1 MHEKIQTRKIIN
13 TRTPDQE
20 LLEYLMP
27 KRIVGLAGGE
37 YEAAI
42 CDLLPAN
49 KDRSTL
55 VHALI
60 NAYGLDTH
68 CESITVRQATKE
80 DLTKF
85 HDSSYVNY
93 VLRKRPHVDAELPAK
108 QKELLKKYN
117 LVSISDDNK
126 DDDDSDDSDQES
138 DSNDTLLSYG
148 LLYDCPLFPYMS
160 KYVTTVAGAS
170 ISAAKYLTKPNNDE
184 DEGIQRISINW
195 NGGRHHSKKAKAS
208 GFCYVNDIV
217 LAILELRK
225 KFEKVM
231 YIDLD
236 LHHGDGVETA
246 FKFSDKVL
254 TFSIHR
260 KDIGFYPGTGDIE
273 EKGKG
278 KGLNYSVNIPTG
290 HGLSDDSLG
299 RIVEEA
305 LLPTI
310 EKFDPDAIVVQCGV
324 DGLNSDEHQEW
335 NLTIKGFGEQ
345 IKRVLDVGTPTL
357 LLGGGGYEH
366 KQVARCWT
374 YLTSI
379 ALDQDIMFDLIPEHS
394 HSDIYEDENFEFWNI
409 QPKNMVDENI
419 RSGHLTKLINAMKQR
434 LDSW

>member
-1 MHEKIQTRKIIN
+1 
-13 TRTPDQE
+13 
-20 LLEYLMP
+20 MP
-27 KRIVGLAGGE
+27 QRIVGLAGGE

-49 KDRSTL
+49 KGRSTL

-68 CESITVRQATKE
+68 CEPITVRQATKDE
-80 DLTKF
+80 LVRF
-85 HDSSYVNY
+85 HDPSYINY
-93 VLRKRPHVDAELPAK
+93 VLRKRPSVDSELSGNQRK
-108 QKELLKKYN
+108 VLDKFKLT
-117 LVSISDDNK
+117 SDI
-126 DDDDSDDSDQES
+126 DDDDDDDSDQES
-138 DSNDTLLSYG
+138 DSNDHLLNYG
-148 LLYDCPLFPYMS
+148 LLFDCPMFPYMPQ
-160 KYVTTVAGAS
+160 YVTTVSGAS
-170 ISAAKYLTKPNNDE
+170 ISAAKYLTKHDE
-184 DEGIQRISINW
+184 SEGIQRISINW

-225 KFEKVM
+225 KYEKVM

-260 KDIGFYPGTGDIE
+260 KDIGFYPGTGDID

-278 KGLNYSVNIPTG
+278 KGLNYTVNIPTE
-290 HGLSDDSLG
+290 HGLNDDSMEKL
-299 RIVEEA
+299 VKET

-310 EKFDPDAIVVQCGV
+310 EKFNPDALVVQCGV

-345 IKRVLDVGTPTL
+345 IRHILNMRKPTL

-379 ALDQDIMFDLIPEHS
+379 ALNHEIVFDLIPEHD
-394 HSDIYEDENFEFWNI
+394 HSDVYEDENFEFWNI
-409 QPKNMVDENI
+409 QPKNMIDENI
-419 RSGHLTKLINAMKQR
+419 RSGHLNKLIKTMKQR